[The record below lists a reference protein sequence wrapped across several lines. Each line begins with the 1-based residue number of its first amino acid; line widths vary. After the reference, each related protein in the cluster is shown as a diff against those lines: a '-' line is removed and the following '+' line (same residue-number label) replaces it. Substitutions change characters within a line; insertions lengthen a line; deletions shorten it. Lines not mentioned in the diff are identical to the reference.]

1 MRLIAGISSR
11 FGAVVTA
18 QAAALAIPVAGAV
31 SGGAVNYLF
40 INHFQDLARAHFII
54 KRLEGEYGTAAVRA
68 AYDGLN
74 V

>member
-31 SGGAVNYLF
+31 SGGAINYLF
-40 INHFQDLARAHFII
+40 INHFQNLARAHFII
-54 KRLEGEYGTAAVRA
+54 KRLEGEYGTASVRE
-68 AYDGLN
+68 AYDNLR